1 MFIYLNIPSRLI
13 DAYFGMVEIAINI
26 IFAPVSSCNEARL
39 TFDSCLVLPP
49 LEYERDEVTPTNVML
64 YLHM

>member
-26 IFAPVSSCNEARL
+26 IFAPVSRL
-39 TFDSCLVLPP
+39 TLDSCLVLPHWNMNAM
-49 LEYERDEVTPTNVML
+49 R
-64 YLHM
+64 